1 MLVLLTI
8 LCLLPVCS
16 LAALRRGDK
25 GEDVRSLQQ
34 MLFETGWL
42 FEEPDSIFGRNTE
55 SAVKDYERYAGLPA
69 DGVAGVPR
77 AELIGDNEVFL
88 EHYRGIL
95 AYGKEEIHVDGGG
108 WVLRILGRNL
118 EIKAMRAGELRIFGV
133 VTSLTLL

>member
-1 MLVLLTI
+1 MCVF
-8 LCLLPVCS
+8 LPRP
-16 LAALRRGDK
+16 AAYTVQERSAAGGMAYGRTGGQKAERG
-25 GEDVRSLQQ
+25 G
-34 MLFETGWL
+34 
-42 FEEPDSIFGRNTE
+42 
-55 SAVKDYERYAGLPA
+55 AGGAAAGPCPA

-77 AELIGDNEVFL
+77 AELIGDNEIFL

>member
-1 MLVLLTI
+1 MAERETRKQSVGERAARLL
-8 LCLLPVCS
+8 
-16 LAALRRGDK
+16 
-25 GEDVRSLQQ
+25 
-34 MLFETGWL
+34 
-42 FEEPDSIFGRNTE
+42 
-55 SAVKDYERYAGLPA
+55 AVPA

-118 EIKAMRAGELRIFGV
+118 EIKAMRAGELRIFGGGPSRPRGGRGRGHENV
-133 VTSLTLL
+133 AGLALWLCHRPYGRQ

>member
-1 MLVLLTI
+1 MCVF
-8 LCLLPVCS
+8 LPRPAAYTVQERS
-16 LAALRRGDK
+16 AAGGMAYGRTEAAL
-25 GEDVRSLQQ
+25 L
-34 MLFETGWL
+34 
-42 FEEPDSIFGRNTE
+42 
-55 SAVKDYERYAGLPA
+55 AGPA

-133 VTSLTLL
+133 VTSLTLV

>member
-1 MLVLLTI
+1 MAEREARKQSVGERAARLL
-8 LCLLPVCS
+8 
-16 LAALRRGDK
+16 
-25 GEDVRSLQQ
+25 
-34 MLFETGWL
+34 
-42 FEEPDSIFGRNTE
+42 
-55 SAVKDYERYAGLPA
+55 AVPA

-77 AELIGDNEVFL
+77 AELIGENEVFL

>member
-1 MLVLLTI
+1 MRITLAKGQPSVLEMSDTRRREAS
-8 LCLLPVCS
+8 S
-16 LAALRRGDK
+16 L
-25 GEDVRSLQQ
+25 
-34 MLFETGWL
+34 F
-42 FEEPDSIFGRNTE
+42 P
-55 SAVKDYERYAGLPA
+55 
-69 DGVAGVPR
+69 VPR
-77 AELIGDNEVFL
+77 AELIGDNEIFL

>member
-1 MLVLLTI
+1 MCVFLPRPAAYTVQERSAAGGMERAARLL
-8 LCLLPVCS
+8 
-16 LAALRRGDK
+16 
-25 GEDVRSLQQ
+25 
-34 MLFETGWL
+34 
-42 FEEPDSIFGRNTE
+42 
-55 SAVKDYERYAGLPA
+55 AVPA

-77 AELIGDNEVFL
+77 AELIGDNEIFL

>member
-1 MLVLLTI
+1 MHRVKSVGSQNVRLSSPPRCIHCPGTQCGGRDGVWQNGK
-8 LCLLPVCS
+8 PES
-16 LAALRRGDK
+16 RAWGSGRRGC
-25 GEDVRSLQQ
+25 
-34 MLFETGWL
+34 W
-42 FEEPDSIFGRNTE
+42 PC
-55 SAVKDYERYAGLPA
+55 PP

-118 EIKAMRAGELRIFGV
+118 EIKAMRAGELRISGV
-133 VTSLTLL
+133 VTSLTLV

>member
-1 MLVLLTI
+1 MVEREARKQSVGERAARLL
-8 LCLLPVCS
+8 
-16 LAALRRGDK
+16 A
-25 GEDVRSLQQ
+25 
-34 MLFETGWL
+34 
-42 FEEPDSIFGRNTE
+42 
-55 SAVKDYERYAGLPA
+55 A

-77 AELIGDNEVFL
+77 AELIGDNEIFL

>member
-1 MLVLLTI
+1 MAEREARKQSVGERAARLLAVPGIDLDEYVDT
-8 LCLLPVCS
+8 
-16 LAALRRGDK
+16 
-25 GEDVRSLQQ
+25 
-34 MLFETGWL
+34 LFERFTNAA
-42 FEEPDSIFGRNTE
+42 I
-55 SAVKDYERYAGLPA
+55 A
-69 DGVAGVPR
+69 DR
-77 AELIGDNEVFL
+77 AELIGDNEIFL